1 MHLQPHPDYRSDDVV
16 QTPVALARRLA
27 AHFRPWG
34 RVLEPC
40 CGDGHFLAALRAQL
54 RSSGT
59 ASAPVAWC
67 EIARGRDFF
76 AWQERVDWI
85 ITNPPWSQ
93 FRAFLQHAM
102 AVSEHVVF
110 LVTVNHL
117 WTRARVRDVK
127 AAGFGLRE
135 IVLVDMPRNFP
146 PLGFLLGAAHL
157 ARGWTGPVTLTDWTR
172 RGPPA
177 Q

>member
-1 MHLQPHPDYRSDDVV
+1 MHLQPSSHYRSNDVV

-27 AHFRPWG
+27 AHFRPHG

-40 CGDGHFLAALRAQL
+40 CGDGHFLAALRAQV
-54 RSSGT
+54 RASGT
-59 ASAPVAWC
+59 ATAPVAWC

-76 AWQERVDWI
+76 AWDRRVDWVV
-85 ITNPPWSQ
+85 TNPPWSQ

-102 AVSEHVVF
+102 TVSDHVVF

-117 WTRARVRDVK
+117 WTRARVRDLK

-135 IVLVDMPRNFP
+135 IVLVDMPRTFP
-146 PLGFLLGAAHL
+146 PLGFQLGAAHL

-172 RGPPA
+172 GA
-177 Q
+177 